1 MTAETNH
8 LNPPLPR
15 EHWLNRLRYR
25 SWHRGSKETDLILGH
40 YCDRYLQSLSDA
52 ELTRFEAFL
61 DEDDGDIWNWVTE
74 KTPCPKAEYEPLLTV
89 LRTTGT
95 HA

>member
-1 MTAETNH
+1 MSETNP

-40 YCDRYLQSLSDA
+40 YCDQNIESLSDA
-52 ELTRFEAFL
+52 ELTRYEQFL
-61 DEDDGDIWNWVTE
+61 DEDDGDIWNWVTG
-74 KTPCPKAEYEPLLTV
+74 KTECLNATYQPLLAA
-89 LRTTGT
+89 LRTITLP
-95 HA
+95 H